1 MAAHAIEAALALIAT
16 AGLSGLGG
24 VVWGARI
31 TTHHDRAER
40 KRDKRVAAAIELG
53 KAWATALFA
62 IDTAISVC
70 ELGCDDDTV
79 AALIFQ
85 AHRDVSNAVTS
96 SIPVDLLFGT
106 TSWSSANTN
115 AVRDDAREAL
125 HALQNNDARAARR
138 HHLAASASQSYLV
151 IVLAEAIESTG
162 TKSDVAR
169 TFHEALKVPEIDP
182 ARRPSAR
189 AGVVRP

>member
-1 MAAHAIEAALALIAT
+1 MAVHAIEAALALVAT
-16 AGLSGLGG
+16 AGISGLGG

-31 TTHHDRAER
+31 TTRHDRAER
-40 KRDKRVAAAIELG
+40 KRDKRLAAAVELG

-62 IDTAISVC
+62 IDNAITVR
-70 ELGCDDDTV
+70 ELGCDDETV
-79 AALIFQ
+79 AAAILH

-96 SIPVDLLFGT
+96 SILVDLLFGT

-125 HALQNNDARAARR
+125 HALQNDDAQAARR
-138 HHLAASASQSYLV
+138 HHFAASASQSYLV

-169 TFHEALKVPEIDP
+169 TFHEALKVPDIDP
-182 ARRPSAR
+182 ARRRSVR
-189 AGVVRP
+189 AGARP